1 MTDQQAV
8 ETTPQGLTTEEFFY
22 FFLRLR
28 KSEIRRTVQVIRETY
43 PNEDEYQLAQ
53 RLIQSK
59 TALSLL
65 GGGLINLPVIFPGV
79 GLILTTVGAVG
90 GTSMLT
96 RLHLYLILEIAL
108 VFGKDIDDRARVRE
122 MAAVVAAT
130 GAAVAVPLLMRA
142 TPLNPLLSLPAGA
155 LSATLATRM
164 IGHAAVRYYSRPEE
178 ANQGSVQDSQNPSGI
193 RQAS

>member
-1 MTDQQAV
+1 
-8 ETTPQGLTTEEFFY
+8 
-22 FFLRLR
+22 
-28 KSEIRRTVQVIRETY
+28 
-43 PNEDEYQLAQ
+43 
-53 RLIQSK
+53 
-59 TALSLL
+59 
-65 GGGLINLPVIFPGV
+65 
-79 GLILTTVGAVG
+79 
-90 GTSMLT
+90 
-96 RLHLYLILEIAL
+96 
-108 VFGKDIDDRARVRE
+108 